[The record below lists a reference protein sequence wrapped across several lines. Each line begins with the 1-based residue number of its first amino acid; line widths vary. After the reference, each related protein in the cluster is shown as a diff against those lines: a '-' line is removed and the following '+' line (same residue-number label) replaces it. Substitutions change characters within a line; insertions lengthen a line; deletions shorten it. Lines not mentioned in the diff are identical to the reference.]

1 MSEKIIVSVAD
12 FGAIAGSEEF
22 QEKAIQNAIDHVFL
36 AGGGEVQIP
45 AGVYRVRGLRV
56 RSNIIFHL
64 LENAVLEGSRD
75 PDDYFILKDDKI
87 EPVDPDQLDDSAWE
101 RVDGAPKHFHKYA
114 SRWHNAV
121 IRIYHAENVSIIGEK
136 GSVIDGKNCYDAKGE
151 EYYRGPHGI
160 SIINSEHILLRGYTA
175 RNTGNW
181 AQAIQNTKN
190 LLVEEVIN
198 EAGHDGVHI
207 TTCEDVIIRKCEFY
221 TGDDCVAGYNN
232 KNVLVEDCEINSACS
247 AFRFSGTN
255 VLVHRCHMFAPP
267 KFMFRG
273 RMSKEEKE
281 AGIMA
286 NDSAYY
292 KDNAR
297 SMLSIF
303 TYYAEP
309 ATKIY
314 NLGTNIV
321 IRDCLIENADRFL
334 HYNYSGNEL
343 WQRGT
348 PMLDIKFEN
357 IKASGIAMPLTAY
370 GDADIP
376 VELTLENIEFSFSE
390 GKEDTTFIRAANYKK
405 IRMKNVNI
413 LNASADHLIKSWD
426 TEKKG
431 EIEFINVKCSIPD
444 ENRVIYTDEPFFCQ
458 AI

>member
-1 MSEKIIVSVAD
+1 MSEKIVVSAAD
-12 FGAIAGSEEF
+12 FGAVPGGDAF
-22 QEKAIQNAIDHVFL
+22 QDEAIQKAIDHVFL

-45 AGVYRVRGLRV
+45 GGVYHVRGLRV
-56 RSNIIFHL
+56 RSNVTFHL

-75 PDDYFILKDDKI
+75 PDDYSILKDDKI
-87 EPVDPDQLDDSAWE
+87 EPVDPDQLDDSPWE
-101 RVDGAPKHFHKYA
+101 RVGGAPKHFHKYA

-121 IRIYHAENVSIIGEK
+121 IRVYHAENVAIIGEK
-136 GSVIDGKNCYDAKGE
+136 GSVIDGKNCYDATGE

-160 SIINSEHILLRGYTA
+160 SIINSEHIVLRGYTA

-190 LLVEEVIN
+190 ILVENIVN

-267 KFMFRG
+267 KFMFRS

-286 NDSAYY
+286 NDSAFY
-292 KDNAR
+292 KTNAR

-314 NLGTNIV
+314 NLGTNIT

-343 WQRGT
+343 WQKGQ

-370 GDADIP
+370 GDADVP
-376 VELTLENIEFSFSE
+376 VEVTLENIEFSFSE

-405 IRMKNVNI
+405 IRMKNVKV
-413 LNASADHLIKSWD
+413 LNAGADHLIKSWD

-431 EIEFINVKCSIPD
+431 EIELINVECSIPE
-444 ENRVIYTDEPFFCQ
+444 ENRIVYTDEPFFCQ

>member
-1 MSEKIIVSVAD
+1 
-12 FGAIAGSEEF
+12 
-22 QEKAIQNAIDHVFL
+22 
-36 AGGGEVQIP
+36 
-45 AGVYRVRGLRV
+45 
-56 RSNIIFHL
+56 
-64 LENAVLEGSRD
+64 
-75 PDDYFILKDDKI
+75 
-87 EPVDPDQLDDSAWE
+87 
-101 RVDGAPKHFHKYA
+101 
-114 SRWHNAV
+114 
-121 IRIYHAENVSIIGEK
+121 
-136 GSVIDGKNCYDAKGE
+136 
-151 EYYRGPHGI
+151 
-160 SIINSEHILLRGYTA
+160 
-175 RNTGNW
+175 
-181 AQAIQNTKN
+181 
-190 LLVEEVIN
+190 
-198 EAGHDGVHI
+198 
-207 TTCEDVIIRKCEFY
+207 
-221 TGDDCVAGYNN
+221 
-232 KNVLVEDCEINSACS
+232 
-247 AFRFSGTN
+247 
-255 VLVHRCHMFAPP
+255 
-267 KFMFRG
+267 
-273 RMSKEEKE
+273 MSKEEKE

-444 ENRVIYTDEPFFCQ
+444 EKRVIYTDEPFFCQ